1 MEYEKLTELEK
12 RQWYEKAVGII
23 GIQPSELSNMT
34 TEQINLAYKGYL
46 QRQEDTVNLMLL
58 ALLHSRS
65 SNKTELIKF
74 VEKNGISFGNIEER
88 EKTFQNL
95 KIGGLEW
102 EEIS

>member
-1 MEYEKLTELEK
+1 
-12 RQWYEKAVGII
+12 
-23 GIQPSELSNMT
+23 
-34 TEQINLAYKGYL
+34 
-46 QRQEDTVNLMLL
+46 MLL

-74 VEKNGISFGNIEER
+74 VEKNGISFGNLEER